1 MSENVGKCKKMLE
14 YDVGGGWR
22 MSKDVLE
29 NFGCCQRVSEDVL
42 VDFRGCWITSDNVR
56 KCWKM

>member
-1 MSENVGKCKKMLE
+1 MSE
-14 YDVGGGWR
+14 
-22 MSKDVLE
+22 DVLE

-56 KCWKM
+56 KCWSKM